1 MSCSVQMCGWFSA
14 ATARASRS
22 KRSPNWAEETL
33 IATIRSR
40 RVSLARYTSPIPPAP
55 ICVRISYGPRR
66 APAESDIRN
75 VERFYLTRACGG
87 RASATIGG
95 AGLAHGEQLLSFGF
109 LPADTLRSGP
119 LHVGTRHPVRQ
130 SGSVVG
136 ASDRQLILG

>member
-1 MSCSVQMCGWFSA
+1 
-14 ATARASRS
+14 SRS

-55 ICVRISYGPRR
+55 TCVRISYGPRR

-75 VERFYLTRACGG
+75 VERFYRTRACGG

-95 AGLAHGEQLLSFGF
+95 AGLAHGEHLLSFGF
-109 LPADTLRSGP
+109 LTCGSAPLRTPSCRDQASRSAEWFRGWCERSPVDSGIVHAR
-119 LHVGTRHPVRQ
+119 L
-130 SGSVVG
+130 
-136 ASDRQLILG
+136 